1 MMNSTSIT
9 VVWRFLDGRPGHEN
23 QTIGLSDALL
33 RQADCEC
40 VDVHVPRDRKGMRFL
55 LSPSFGDCENR
66 ARRMFLIG
74 AGHAT
79 HMPML
84 AARFKYGGL
93 ATVIMKPTIPMSFF
107 DLCLVRFTT
116 RQCRTTA
123 RCADRRCS
131 ESNASIR
138 FQDPRKGMI
147 LIGGPSRHFGWND
160 ESVLRQVTRICAM
173 ASSNWTIV
181 TSERTPASFVQLC
194 RRMLSEASIVEPSQ
208 CGRSWLPDQLST
220 ASTVWTTCDSMSMIY
235 ETLTCGASLGLIELQ
250 PLRDGRIVRNIQ
262 RLSLL
267 GLVTRWSDWIEG
279 YSLPRGR
286 RPLCEADRCASV
298 ILERLRLRQSFDPRT
313 PAKQYRHG
321 SSQSGMLPGLAFW
334 SVRRQ
339 DESSVMFICTNFKAE
354 VSHAAPSSLP
364 GSA

>member
-1 MMNSTSIT
+1 MMSSTSTT

-33 RQADCEC
+33 RLADCQC
-40 VDVHVPRDRKGMRFL
+40 VDVCVPRDRKGMRFL
-55 LSPSFGDCENR
+55 LSPEF
-66 ARRMFLIG
+66 RRLREQSPPDVLIG

-79 HMPML
+79 HVPML

-107 DLCLVRFTT
+107 DLCLVPVHDQTG
-116 RQCRTTA
+116 A
-123 RCADRRCS
+123 GRRHVILIEGALNRMRPS
-131 ESNASIR
+131 G
-138 FQDPRKGMI
+138 FQDRRKGMI

-160 ESVLRQVTRICAM
+160 DAVLRQVTRICAM

-194 RRMLSEASIVEPSQ
+194 RRMLSDASLVEPSQ

-279 YSLPRGR
+279 TPLPRGR

-298 ILERLRLRQSFDPRT
+298 ILERLRLRQSLDC
-313 PAKQYRHG
+313 ANAG
-321 SSQSGMLPGLAFW
+321 VLVSS
-334 SVRRQ
+334 
-339 DESSVMFICTNFKAE
+339 SSR
-354 VSHAAPSSLP
+354 
-364 GSA
+364 